1 MTSKTG
7 SKITK
12 RPSSK
17 ATAPAPTVTESE
29 AEKFISGAPD
39 SAPMSTARKGVQ
51 RGKREQISH
60 TLPHEL
66 LALLDES
73 AKAKGLTRAGLINLA
88 ISEYLSGKK

>member
-1 MTSKTG
+1 
-7 SKITK
+7 
-12 RPSSK
+12 
-17 ATAPAPTVTESE
+17 
-29 AEKFISGAPD
+29 
-39 SAPMSTARKGVQ
+39 MSTARKGVQ

>member
-1 MTSKTG
+1 MTAKTG

-17 ATAPAPTVTESE
+17 ATPPAPAVTDKE
-29 AEKFISGAPD
+29 AEKFIGGAPD
-39 SAPMSTARKGVQ
+39 SASTGAVRKGVK
-51 RGKREQISH
+51 RGNREQISH
-60 TLPHEL
+60 TIPHEL

-88 ISEYLSGKK
+88 ISEFLGGKK

>member
-1 MTSKTG
+1 MNTKTG

-17 ATAPAPTVTESE
+17 EVAPAPTVTEIE
-29 AEKFISGAPD
+29 AEKFIGGAPD

-60 TLPHEL
+60 TLPPDL
-66 LALLDES
+66 LVKIDQRANRI
-73 AKAKGLTRAGLINLA
+73 GLTRAAFINFA
-88 ISEYLSGKK
+88 ISEYLRLND

>member
-1 MTSKTG
+1 MNTKTG

-17 ATAPAPTVTESE
+17 ATSPAPTVTESE

-88 ISEYLSGKK
+88 ISEYIRK

>member
-1 MTSKTG
+1 MTTTK

-17 ATAPAPTVTESE
+17 ATAPAPAVTESE

-51 RGKREQISH
+51 RGKREQVSH